1 MKGVNK
7 MEHKRVVKGNNT
19 TVPTGAELLSAF
31 ETYAVT
37 ERHKSGR
44 GNAPL
49 NSAECVVDSR
59 EFMIE
64 NKK

>member
-1 MKGVNK
+1 

-37 ERHKSGR
+37 EKHKSGR
-44 GNAPL
+44 GNTPL

>member
-7 MEHKRVVKGNNT
+7 MEHKRVVKANNT

>member
-1 MKGVNK
+1 

-37 ERHKSGR
+37 EKHKSGK

>member
-1 MKGVNK
+1 MKGVNV

-37 ERHKSGR
+37 EKHKSGR

-59 EFMIE
+59 DFMIE